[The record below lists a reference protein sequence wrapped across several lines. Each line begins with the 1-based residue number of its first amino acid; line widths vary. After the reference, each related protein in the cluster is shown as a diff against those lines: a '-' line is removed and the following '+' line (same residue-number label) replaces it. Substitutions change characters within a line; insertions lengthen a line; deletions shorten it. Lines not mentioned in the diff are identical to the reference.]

1 MTLSLQEYLRWRG
14 EILALKCPGRVV
26 QTPRGE
32 CSVFNQV
39 MVRNEVVDDL
49 HMQNFDIEN
58 AEFNLIYFGLD
69 MDKDM
74 KNRLYGDDED
84 LYNEYRSLNIRS
96 LATNG
101 KRRDSRKN
109 IIFNKQ
115 CCLSWW
121 QLHGDELYV
130 VSRSLD
136 LQRAGLSDVVLVNRI
151 ARQLG
156 CTRWTFVGL
165 INHVYTDRTKIARR
179 KDK

>member
-1 MTLSLQEYLRWRG
+1 MTLSLQEYLQWRQ
-14 EILALKCPGRVV
+14 EVLSLDKPGRVL

-32 CSVFNQV
+32 CSVVSQV
-39 MVRNEVVDDL
+39 MVQSEVVNDF
-49 HMQNFDIEN
+49 HMKNFEIEN
-58 AEFNLIYFGLD
+58 AEFNLIYFGID

-74 KNRLYGDDED
+74 KTRLYGDDEA

-96 LATNG
+96 LANNG

-156 CTRWTFVGL
+156 CKRWAFVGL
-165 INHVYTDRTKIARR
+165 CNHVYTDRTKIARR
-179 KDK
+179 KA

>member
-1 MTLSLQEYLRWRG
+1 MTLSLQEYLQWRQ
-14 EILALKCPGRVV
+14 EVLNHDKPGHVL

-32 CSVFNQV
+32 CSVVNQV
-39 MVRNEVVDDL
+39 MVQSEVLNDF
-49 HMQNFDIEN
+49 HMKNFEIEN
-58 AEFNLIYFGLD
+58 AEFNLIYFGID

-74 KNRLYGDDED
+74 KTRLYGDDEA

-96 LATNG
+96 LANNG

-136 LQRAGLSDVVLVNRI
+136 LQRAGLSDVVLVNRV

-156 CTRWTFVGL
+156 CKHWTFVGL
-165 INHVYTDRTKIARR
+165 CNHVYTDRTKIARR
-179 KDK
+179 KA

>member
-1 MTLSLQEYLRWRG
+1 MLNR
-14 EILALKCPGRVV
+14 PGRIL

-32 CSVFNQV
+32 CGVVSQI
-39 MVRNEVVDDL
+39 MVQSDIVNDF
-49 HMQNFDIEN
+49 HMKDFEIEN

-69 MDKDM
+69 MSADM
-74 KNRLYGDDED
+74 KTRLYGDDD
-84 LYNEYRSLNIRS
+84 SLYNEYKSLQVRT

-136 LQRAGLSDVVLVNRI
+136 LQRAGLSDVVIINRV

-156 CTRWTFVGL
+156 CKRWTFVGL
-165 INHVYTDRTKIARR
+165 CNHVYTDRTKIARR
-179 KDK
+179 QA

>member
-1 MTLSLQEYLRWRG
+1 MTLSLQEYLQWRQ
-14 EILALKCPGRVV
+14 EVLAADKPGRVL

-32 CSVFNQV
+32 CSVVSQV
-39 MVRNEVVDDL
+39 MVQSEVLDDF
-49 HMQNFDIEN
+49 HMKDFDIEN

-74 KNRLYGDDED
+74 KTRLYGDDEG
-84 LYNEYRSLNIRS
+84 LYKDYRSLNIRS
-96 LATNG
+96 LVTNG

-109 IIFNKQ
+109 IIFNKY

-156 CTRWTFVGL
+156 CKRWTFVGL
-165 INHVYTDRTKIARR
+165 CNHVYTDRTKIARR
-179 KDK
+179 KA

>member
-1 MTLSLQEYLRWRG
+1 MSLSLNEYLEWRKSV
-14 EILALKCPGRVV
+14 LAEPNGRKL

-32 CSVFNQV
+32 CTVVNQI
-39 MVRNEVVDDL
+39 MVQSEVVYDF
-49 HMQNFDIEN
+49 HMKDFEIEN
-58 AEFNLIYFGLD
+58 AEFNLIFFGIP
-69 MDKDM
+69 MDKNM
-74 KNRLYGDDED
+74 KTRLYGDDEA
-84 LYNEYRSLNIRS
+84 LYNEYLSLNIRS
-96 LATNG
+96 LANNG

-115 CCLSWW
+115 CCLSYW
-121 QLHGDELYV
+121 QLHGEELYV

-156 CTRWTFVGL
+156 CKRWTFVGF

-179 KDK
+179 KA